1 MAPRR
6 AAPVHNLASETLGQE
21 RTASGLRCASTFL
34 LDQPF
39 GCRRA
44 IKWRLINLPKKI
56 RDKNANY
63 LFTHSLM
70 FTVDWYTQTGINA
83 DVKLNDHR
91 SIMAGIH
98 AGDDVASWNRAAHPA
113 AMLMV
118 CWLSKSNNDTIYRDI
133 DSLNG
138 PPHSWFEGVGP
149 GSANRWKRSC
159 GWSRR
164 SLPCRRR
171 ISSWRR
177 CRKRLRPQET
187 SERLPGR
194 RRFQRRS
201 RTWMD
206 RGLG

>member
-149 GSANRWKRSC
+149 GAPIVGNAPAVGVVAHFLVVGGYRLGDGAGSVSDHKKPASDFMAGADFSEGAEC
-159 GWSRR
+159 GW
-164 SLPCRRR
+164 
-171 ISSWRR
+171 I
-177 CRKRLRPQET
+177 EV
-187 SERLPGR
+187 
-194 RRFQRRS
+194 
-201 RTWMD
+201 
-206 RGLG
+206 